1 MKSFF
6 EPESAVLIGASANP
20 YRPGHQLFQN
30 MNISCGDRFYPVNPR
45 VDEIEGKKCYQS
57 VLDIPEAA
65 DVAVIF
71 ISAAGVP
78 DAMEDCA
85 TRGIKRV
92 IIESGGFAETGLEGE
107 KLQERCA
114 ATARASGMRL
124 WGPNC
129 MGTINVHRTKVLS
142 FLMTRMWKDS
152 FIPGRVS
159 LVVQSGM
166 LSAGFLLHILSR
178 TPFGLSKIASI
189 GNKADVD
196 EVDVLEYLVDDP
208 ETGVIGLY
216 LESIRRG
223 RRFFELCK
231 NTTKPVVVLKG
242 GRTSQGHSAAGSHT
256 AALAQD
262 DAVLDAAF
270 RQAGIVRAYG
280 MTELMDLAR
289 CLEMG
294 EVPPTDRV
302 RVAVLTFSGGA
313 GVVTSDDLHD
323 YGMELAELSPH
334 TTARIKKVFPD
345 WMDPANPVD
354 LYPAIEKNGP
364 QNTMKESLEAV
375 MEDPAV
381 DAAYIHIFAPPVDRP
396 IFDYDKLCEKLKSYQ
411 KPVVVWIMGHAEAS
425 RKIQAEMESRG
436 IPVAEEI
443 QRGVRMLSAMT
454 RRR

>member
-1 MKSFF
+1 MKLFF
-6 EPESAVLIGASANP
+6 EPESAVLIGASANR
-20 YRPGHQLFQN
+20 YRPGHQLFKN
-30 MNISCGDRFYPVNPR
+30 MDLSFGERFYPVNPR
-45 VDEIEGKKCYQS
+45 VEEIEGKQCYKS

-71 ISAAGVP
+71 ISASQVP
-78 DAMEDCA
+78 QAMEDCA
-85 TRGIKRV
+85 ARGIKRV
-92 IIESGGFAETGLEGE
+92 IIESGGFSETGFDGE
-107 KLQERCA
+107 VLQERCA
-114 ATARASGMRL
+114 VTARKFGMRL

-129 MGTINVHRTKVLS
+129 MGAINVHQTSVLS
-142 FLMTRMWKDS
+142 FLMTRMWQGK

-196 EVDVLEYLVDDP
+196 EVDVLEYLVNDP
-208 ETGVIGLY
+208 DTGVIGLY
-216 LESIRRG
+216 LESIKRG

-231 NTTKPVVVLKG
+231 ETDKPVVVLKG
-242 GRTSQGHSAAGSHT
+242 GRTGQGQGAAGSHT

-270 RQAGIVRAYG
+270 RQAGVVRAFG

-289 CLEMG
+289 CLDMG
-294 EVPPTDRV
+294 AAKPKPRV
-302 RVAVLTFSGGA
+302 RVAVLSFSGGA

-323 YGMELAELSPH
+323 HGMELAELS
-334 TTARIKKVFPD
+334 TNTMARLKSVFPE

-364 QNTMKESLEAV
+364 QKTVKESLDAV
-375 MEDPAV
+375 MKDPAV
-381 DAAYIHIFAPPVDRP
+381 DAVYIHLFAPPVDYP
-396 IFDYDKLCEKLKSYQ
+396 VFDFDKLCERLRSTGKS
-411 KPVVVWIMGHAEAS
+411 VVVWIMGHAEAS
-425 RKIQAEMESRG
+425 KKIQAELEKRG
-436 IPVAEEI
+436 VPVVEEI
-443 QRGVRMLSAMT
+443 GRGVRVLAAMT